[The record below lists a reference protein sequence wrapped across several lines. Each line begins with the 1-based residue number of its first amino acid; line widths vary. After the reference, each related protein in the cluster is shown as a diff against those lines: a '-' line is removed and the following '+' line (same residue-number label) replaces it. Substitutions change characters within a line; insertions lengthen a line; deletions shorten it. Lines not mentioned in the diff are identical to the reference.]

1 MISSAQLR
9 YNLVENFATLK
20 QESMA
25 DPRRIQRIQS
35 RLQQD
40 IAELFLT
47 ELKDPR
53 MKGLITITRVEVS
66 KDLSY
71 AKVYWSLLGS
81 ESDKR
86 TTERFIEGAKSL
98 IRRRVGKALEIRTF
112 PELNFIYDDAIEK
125 QIEVSKLIDEAID
138 SDAKGVSP
146 TDLDDE

>member
-1 MISSAQLR
+1 
-9 YNLVENFATLK
+9 
-20 QESMA
+20 MA

-53 MKGLITITRVEVS
+53 MKGLISITRVEVS

-81 ESDKR
+81 EGDRR
-86 TTERFIEGAKSL
+86 TTERFLQDAKGL
-98 IRRRVGKALEIRTF
+98 IRKRVGKGLDIRTF
-112 PELNFIYDDAIEK
+112 PELHFIYDDAIEK
-125 QIEVSKLIDEAID
+125 QMEVSKLIDQALEADKKGQEGD
-138 SDAKGVSP
+138 SS
-146 TDLDDE
+146 DE